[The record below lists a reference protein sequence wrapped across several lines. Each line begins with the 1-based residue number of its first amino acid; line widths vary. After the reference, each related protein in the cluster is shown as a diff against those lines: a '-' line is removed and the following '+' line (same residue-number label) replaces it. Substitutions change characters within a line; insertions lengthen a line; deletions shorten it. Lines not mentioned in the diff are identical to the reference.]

1 MRMTRGAASMI
12 ARTPWIGSA
21 LYLVAIAAV
30 TVVTASGL
38 RGWDLALFLVLAAAL
53 ASATQLRARWPFLL
67 VVIAAITALTSTQI
81 FLAPAA
87 FNLGVRRNSRWNPAI
102 LALCIGLLAVVSGRD
117 ERLVSLDGLAPD
129 EWSPLGSWVLNVIA
143 VIGIPYVAGLA
154 IAARRELL
162 DSLRARAAHAE
173 AERTAR
179 AAEAVLL
186 ERARIASEAH
196 DVLGHKLSLLT
207 MQAGGLELNA
217 DAGPEVVAHQA
228 RLIRTSARAAL
239 NDLRSIIGSL
249 DARESP
255 DVDSLDSGTVVNDLS
270 SIHRLVDESVQSGAT
285 VQLQLPSEIEHRDF
299 DRAITRA
306 AYRIVQEGLTNAHKH
321 APGLPVSVT
330 LDGSP
335 SSGLQIEVRNPN
347 APAPSSL
354 ASALSGRG
362 IPGLRER
369 ARIVGGELSVRDHAS
384 AFVLSAR
391 LPWVVTDGDGKR
403 AEA

>member
-1 MRMTRGAASMI
+1 MTRGAASMI
-12 ARTPWIGSA
+12 ARTPWIGSV

-53 ASATQLRARWPFLL
+53 AAATQLRTRWPFLL
-67 VVIAAITALTSTQI
+67 VVIAAVTALTSTQI
-81 FLAPAA
+81 FLAPAV
-87 FNLGVRRNSRWNPAI
+87 FNLGVRRNSRWDPAV

-154 IAARRELL
+154 IASRRELL

-285 VQLQLPSEIEHRDF
+285 VHLQLPSAIEHRDF

-335 SSGLQIEVRNPN
+335 SSGLHIEVRNPN
-347 APAPSSL
+347 APAASSL
-354 ASALSGRG
+354 ASARSGRG

-369 ARIVGGELSVRDHAS
+369 ARIVGGELSVRDDTS